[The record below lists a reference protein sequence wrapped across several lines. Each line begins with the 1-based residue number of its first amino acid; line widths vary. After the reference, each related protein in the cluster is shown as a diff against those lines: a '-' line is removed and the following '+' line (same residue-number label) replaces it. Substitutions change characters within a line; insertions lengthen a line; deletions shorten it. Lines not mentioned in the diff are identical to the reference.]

1 MAEETMTTEST
12 DNPQPT
18 EQNSESVLGSG
29 SVGDNQ
35 SDWKSSLPQDL
46 QDEPTLQNF
55 NDVESLAKT
64 VVHQQKV
71 LGNRIPIPKTDEEKV
86 ELYSKL
92 GRPED
97 PSKYEVN
104 VPDTHSSYFNPTSLN
119 NFKEVAHKI
128 GLNNEQVNALVDYQI
143 SEIDG
148 QKGIQE
154 AAIAAG
160 KDEVEQKLK
169 QEWGYDYDKNLKAAM
184 RAISVY
190 GDNDLNELLNTEV
203 GNHPALV
210 KLFARLGAEV
220 TEDMAQNTTNNT
232 LAVSP
237 LDAQTEI
244 DRIMKDSNHPYFKP
258 SHKDH
263 AAAVEQMRQL
273 YEKRYG
279 NK

>member
-1 MAEETMTTEST
+1 M
-12 DNPQPT
+12 
-18 EQNSESVLGSG
+18 
-29 SVGDNQ
+29 
-35 SDWKSSLPQDL
+35 
-46 QDEPTLQNF
+46 
-55 NDVESLAKT
+55 
-64 VVHQQKV
+64 
-71 LGNRIPIPKTDEEKV
+71 
-86 ELYSKL
+86 
-92 GRPED
+92 
-97 PSKYEVN
+97 
-104 VPDTHSSYFNPTSLN
+104 
-119 NFKEVAHKI
+119 
-128 GLNNEQVNALVDYQI
+128 
-143 SEIDG
+143 
-148 QKGIQE
+148 QE

-169 QEWGYDYDKNLKAAM
+169 QEWGHEYDKNLKAAM

-244 DRIMKDSNHPYFKP
+244 DRIMKDNNHPYFKP
-258 SHKDH
+258 NHKDH
-263 AAAVEQMRQL
+263 SAAVEQMRQL